1 MNKHI
6 ELVKKWLAG
15 EDVSN
20 EELRANS
27 IAAVSRAHADAADAA
42 DHAAASAAHAAA
54 HSTWANARANARG
67 NRGDKKAAA
76 RWVKKCEELTNE
88 KAETV

>member
-54 HSTWANARANARG
+54 HATWSNSRTNL
-67 NRGDKKAAA
+67 GDKKAAA
-76 RWVKKCEELTNE
+76 RWVKKYEELTNE
-88 KAETV
+88 KAETI

>member
-15 EDVSN
+15 EDVTT

-42 DHAAASAAHAAA
+42 WDAADAAYDAYQAELNAAAAAEYDAAA
-54 HSTWANARANARG
+54 DAYAALAYARANPAEP
-67 NRGDKKAAA
+67 KKT
-76 RWVKKCEELTNE
+76 KD
-88 KAETV
+88 